1 MGSPAPGRGDS
12 RWHCSPR
19 NASQP
24 PLGAAL
30 LHIPTPTPTP
40 NPSQL
45 RAQAKQPPPP
55 PPPRTPHQP
64 SGFHKPRSRRAWD
77 IIPNRCRWRGK
88 ITFSVSAGIKPGGE
102 KPPPRSGGAMGF
114 ATRFLG
120 CRRPNVPVACKQG
133 KQEEASGP
141 RKIKVAQAKCNHQPP
156 QTRGF
161 REGTQ
166 VAVKP

>member
-1 MGSPAPGRGDS
+1 MALQPQERVAAAPRS
-12 RWHCSPR
+12 CSPPHSHSHSH
-19 NASQP
+19 SQS
-24 PLGAAL
+24 LTAEGTGKAA
-30 LHIPTPTPTP
+30 
-40 NPSQL
+40 PS
-45 RAQAKQPPPP
+45 P

-88 ITFSVSAGIKPGGE
+88 ITFLVSAGIKPGGE

-120 CRRPNVPVACKQG
+120 CRRPNLPVACKQG